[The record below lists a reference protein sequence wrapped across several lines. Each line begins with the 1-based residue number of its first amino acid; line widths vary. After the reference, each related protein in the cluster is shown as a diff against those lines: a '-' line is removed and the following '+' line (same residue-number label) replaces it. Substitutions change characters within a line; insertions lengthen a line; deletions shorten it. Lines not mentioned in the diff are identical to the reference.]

1 MVLYPRHFLL
11 EKEAV
16 GLLVTCIH
24 TNSGWSH
31 LKGGARKR
39 WWKDS
44 GLFAGGLLQ
53 KRGHGKEAVK
63 GGGKRATPS
72 LSRIPQAFR
81 LQPKPKSSADS
92 TVISDD
98 SSDEEKSEVESEI
111 PYYPSSQG
119 LILAS
124 QGINQPISWHI
135 LV

>member
-1 MVLYPRHFLL
+1 MVELFRAFCRWFAA
-11 EKEAV
+11 K
-16 GLLVTCIH
+16 
-24 TNSGWSH
+24 
-31 LKGGARKR
+31 KGSWERSCER
-39 WWKDS
+39 
-44 GLFAGGLLQ
+44 
-53 KRGHGKEAVK
+53 
-63 GGGKRATPS
+63 PS

-92 TVISDD
+92 MVMSDD